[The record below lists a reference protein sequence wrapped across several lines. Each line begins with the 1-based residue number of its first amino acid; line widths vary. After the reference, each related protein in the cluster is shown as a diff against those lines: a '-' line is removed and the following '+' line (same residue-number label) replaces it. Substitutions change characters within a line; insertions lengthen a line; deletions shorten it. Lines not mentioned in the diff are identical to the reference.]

1 MGVWVCLP
9 EGVTQAVTGTPL
21 TEKASVKP
29 KKPLENEKRTRK
41 RRATAGR
48 KEPKSDYLAAC
59 VPPAHLA
66 ACEDPVWSL
75 IAVSPAAFD
84 RQSRAKPQ
92 ASESPRGHGKI
103 EEMISE
109 GPPSLGLCTCCA
121 PRWGS
126 HHSPQWDSGAT
137 HT

>member
-1 MGVWVCLP
+1 MQGVRGRRVGVWVCLP

-75 IAVSPAAFD
+75 IAVSPAVSIGNLVQN
-84 RQSRAKPQ
+84 RKLVRAREKVTG
-92 ASESPRGHGKI
+92 R
-103 EEMISE
+103 
-109 GPPSLGLCTCCA
+109 
-121 PRWGS
+121 
-126 HHSPQWDSGAT
+126 
-137 HT
+137 